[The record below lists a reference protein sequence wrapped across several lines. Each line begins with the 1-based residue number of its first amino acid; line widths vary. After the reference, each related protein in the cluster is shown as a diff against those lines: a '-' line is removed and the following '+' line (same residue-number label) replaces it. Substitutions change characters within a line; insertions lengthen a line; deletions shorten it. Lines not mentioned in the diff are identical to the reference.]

1 LNQDSF
7 KDYYEDLQVSA
18 NADQETIEKVF
29 RHLAKRFH
37 PDNGQTGDFERFN
50 ELSESYQVLSDP
62 VKRAAYDAGYESIR
76 NLKWKLTTQSSHP
89 GGPEGDS
96 RIRSAILGILYAAR
110 RRSVSDPGVGIL
122 YLEQVLECPQ
132 SQMEFHLWYLKEK
145 GWLQRTDKGAFAIT
159 AGGVDAY
166 EGADHLL
173 RKDRLITDG
182 KVQSPPANGD
192 GKRDGERPRLLPD
205 PELHE
210 GGGPGEPPH
219 TRPVNAGF

>member
-1 LNQDSF
+1 MNQNSF
-7 KDYYEDLQVSA
+7 KDYYEDLQVST

-37 PDNGQTGDFERFN
+37 PDNEQTGDFEKFN
-50 ELSESYQVLSDP
+50 ALTESYQVLSDP
-62 VKRAAYDAGYESIR
+62 VKRAAYDARYESIR
-76 NLKWKLTTQSSHP
+76 SLKQKLTIQSSRL
-89 GGPEGDS
+89 GGAEGDS

-145 GWLQRTDKGAFAIT
+145 GWLQRTDKGTFAIT
-159 AGGVDAY
+159 AIGVDAY
-166 EGADHLL
+166 EEAEHLL

-182 KVQSPPANGD
+182 TVQSPPGNGD
-192 GKRDGERPRLLPD
+192 GRHNGDDLTLLSYAD
-205 PELHE
+205 LHE
-210 GGGPGEPPH
+210 RGEPVEH
-219 TRPVNAGF
+219 RHAMSEKERF